1 MTRWFLSLQF
11 RLVAG
16 FAVVLVLTLGAVSAY
31 IGYSAD
37 RAVERLQLDVDQAR
51 SDRIQQ
57 IMLRSYSVSG
67 NWESAQAVAET
78 VGKLFGRHIVVADIR
93 GRIVGDSQLRSG
105 RPWQMDRPDQRF
117 KSVRGQVG
125 DVGSFLVQDSDGFEE
140 FPEPRLSRFVG
151 VINRSLIYAGIAA
164 GLGGLLVVSILSRRT
179 LTPVRALSTAARRLG
194 GGDLSQRVPAPGND
208 EVGQL
213 GHSFNSMAAGLEKAE
228 QQRKNLV
235 ADVAHELRTPLSN
248 IQGYVEAMRDGVLEP
263 DQATLDTVHAQT
275 MHLGRLVEDLRLLA
289 QTESEDFR
297 LNLEQE
303 SLGDVLRHS
312 VEGFRARSSSMDV
325 GLNLDIPDE
334 LPMLLIDRTR
344 ISQVLGN
351 LLENAV
357 RHSSSGG
364 EVNVVAGVS
373 EGRVVVTVADGGDG
387 IAPEDIAHVFDR
399 FYRADPS
406 RTRATGGAGLGLT
419 IAKKIVEAHGGEIR
433 AESVKGQGSRFI
445 FELPVTREGVG

>member
-93 GRIVGDSQLRSG
+93 GRIVGDSQLRLG
-105 RPWQMDRPDQRF
+105 RPWQMGRPDQRF

-125 DVGSFLVQDSDGFEE
+125 DVGSFLVQDIDGFEE
-140 FPEPRLSRFVG
+140 FPEPRMSRFVG

-248 IQGYVEAMRDGVLEP
+248 IQGYVEAMRDGVLEH

-334 LPMLLIDRTR
+334 LPMLLLDRTR

>member
-78 VGKLFGRHIVVADIR
+78 VGRLFGRHIVVADIR

-125 DVGSFLVQDSDGFEE
+125 DVGSFLVQDIDGFEE
-140 FPEPRLSRFVG
+140 FPEPRMSRFVG

-248 IQGYVEAMRDGVLEP
+248 IQGYVEAMRDGVLEH

>member
-1 MTRWFLSLQF
+1 MSLQF

-16 FAVVLVLTLGAVSAY
+16 FALVLVLTLGGVSAY
-31 IGYSAD
+31 IGYAAD
-37 RAVERLQLDVDQAR
+37 REVERLQLDVDQAR
-51 SDRIQQ
+51 SARIQQ
-57 IMLRSYSVSG
+57 MMQRSYSVGG

-78 VGKLFGRHIVVADIR
+78 VGRLYGRHIVVADSR

-105 RPWQMDRPDQRF
+105 RPWQSGRPDNRF
-117 KSVRGQVG
+117 RAVRGQIG
-125 DVGSFLVQDSDGFEE
+125 DVGSFLVQDSDGSEE
-140 FPEPRLSRFVG
+140 FPEPPLSRFAVT
-151 VINRSLIYAGIAA
+151 INRALIYAGIAA
-164 GLGGLLVVSILSRRT
+164 VLGGLLMVSVLSGRT
-179 LTPVRALSTAARRLG
+179 LAPVRTLSTAARRLG
-194 GGDLSQRVPAPGND
+194 GGDLSQRVPAPGQD

-213 GHSFNSMAAGLEKAE
+213 GRSFNSMASGLERAE

-248 IQGYVEAMRDGVLEP
+248 IQGYVEAMRDGVLAPNEE
-263 DQATLDTVHAQT
+263 TLNTVHAQT
-275 MHLGRLVEDLRLLA
+275 LHLARLVEDLRLLA

-297 LNLEQE
+297 LNLEPE
-303 SLGDVLRHS
+303 SLGDVMRHA

-325 GLNLDIPDE
+325 GLSLDIPKE
-334 LPMLLIDRTR
+334 LPTLVIDRTR

-357 RHSSSGG
+357 RHSPSGG
-364 EVNVVAGVS
+364 EVVIRASMS

-387 IAPEDIAHVFDR
+387 IAPEDLTRVFDR

-433 AESVKGQGSRFI
+433 AESVEGQGSRFI
-445 FELPVTREGVG
+445 FELPVT

>member
-312 VEGFRARSSSMDV
+312 VEGFRARSSSIDV

>member
-93 GRIVGDSQLRSG
+93 GRIVGDSQLRLG
-105 RPWQMDRPDQRF
+105 RPWQMGRPDQRF

-140 FPEPRLSRFVG
+140 FPEPRMSRFVG

-248 IQGYVEAMRDGVLEP
+248 IQGYVEAMRDGVLEH

>member
-1 MTRWFLSLQF
+1 MSSWFLSLQF

-78 VGKLFGRHIVVADIR
+78 VGRLFGRHIVVADIR

-105 RPWQMDRPDQRF
+105 RPWQMGRPDQRF

-140 FPEPRLSRFVG
+140 FPEPRLSRFV
-151 VINRSLIYAGIAA
+151 VAINRSLIYAGIAA

-248 IQGYVEAMRDGVLEP
+248 IQGYVEAMRDGMLEP

-289 QTESEDFR
+289 QTEAEDFA
-297 LNLEQE
+297 LDLDME
-303 SLGDVLRHS
+303 SLNEVIRRS
-312 VEGFRARSSSMDV
+312 VEGFRARSSSLAV
-325 GLNLDIPDE
+325 GLRIDIPDE
-334 LPMLLIDRTR
+334 LPMLLMDRTR

>member
-78 VGKLFGRHIVVADIR
+78 VGRLFGRHIVVADIR
-93 GRIVGDSQLRSG
+93 GRIVGDSQLRLG
-105 RPWQMDRPDQRF
+105 RPWQMGRPDQRF

-125 DVGSFLVQDSDGFEE
+125 DVGSFLVQDIDGFEE

-248 IQGYVEAMRDGVLEP
+248 IQGYVEAMRDGVLEH

-312 VEGFRARSSSMDV
+312 VEGFRARSSSIDV

-364 EVNVVAGVS
+364 EVNVAGVS

>member
-93 GRIVGDSQLRSG
+93 GRIVGDSQLRLG
-105 RPWQMDRPDQRF
+105 RPWQMGRPDQRF

-140 FPEPRLSRFVG
+140 FPEPRMSRFVG

-248 IQGYVEAMRDGVLEP
+248 IQGYVEAMRDGVLEH

-312 VEGFRARSSSMDV
+312 VEGFRARSSSTDV

-419 IAKKIVEAHGGEIR
+419 IAKKIVEAYGGEIR

>member
-78 VGKLFGRHIVVADIR
+78 VGRLFGRHIVVADIR

-140 FPEPRLSRFVG
+140 FPEPRLSRFV
-151 VINRSLIYAGIAA
+151 VAINRSLIYAGIAA

-312 VEGFRARSSSMDV
+312 VEGFRARSSSIDV

-364 EVNVVAGVS
+364 EVNVVAGVP

>member
-93 GRIVGDSQLRSG
+93 GRIVGDSQLRLG
-105 RPWQMDRPDQRF
+105 RPWQMGRPDQRF

-125 DVGSFLVQDSDGFEE
+125 DVGSFLVQDIDGFEE
-140 FPEPRLSRFVG
+140 FPEPRMSRFVG

-373 EGRVVVTVADGGDG
+373 EGHVVVTVADGGDG

>member
-1 MTRWFLSLQF
+1 MSSWFRSLQF

-31 IGYSAD
+31 IGYAAD
-37 RAVERLQLDVDQAR
+37 REVERLQLDVDQAR

-57 IMLRSYSVSG
+57 MMQRSYSVAG

-78 VGKLFGRHIVVADIR
+78 VGRLYGRHIVVADSR
-93 GRIVGDSQLRSG
+93 DRIVGDSQLRSG
-105 RPWQMDRPDQRF
+105 RPWQTGRPDQRF
-117 KSVRGQVG
+117 KAVRGQVG
-125 DVGSFLVQDSDGFEE
+125 DVGSFLVQDSDGLEE
-140 FPEPRLSRFVG
+140 FPEPPLSRFAVA
-151 VINRSLIYAGIAA
+151 INRSLIYAGIAA
-164 GLGGLLVVSILSRRT
+164 GLGSLLVVSILLRRT

-194 GGDLSQRVPAPGND
+194 GGDLSQRVPETGHD

-275 MHLGRLVEDLRLLA
+275 IHLGRLVEDMRLLA
-289 QTESEDFR
+289 QTEAEDFA
-297 LNLEQE
+297 LDLDME
-303 SLGDVLRHS
+303 SLNDVIRRS
-312 VEGFRARSSSMDV
+312 VEGFQARSSSLAV
-325 GLNLDIPDE
+325 GLRIDIPDE
-334 LPMLLIDRTR
+334 LPMLLMDRTR

-351 LLENAV
+351 LIENAV
-357 RHSSSGG
+357 RHSPQGG
-364 EVNVVAGVS
+364 DVDVGARVS
-373 EGRVVVTVADGGDG
+373 AGRVVVAVADSGEG
-387 IAPEDIAHVFDR
+387 IAPEELARVFDR

-406 RTRATGGAGLGLT
+406 RTRATGGGGLGLT
-419 IAKKIVEAHGGEIR
+419 IARKIVEAHGGEIR
-433 AESVKGQGSRFI
+433 AESVEGQGSRFI
-445 FELPVTREGVG
+445 FELPVV

>member
-93 GRIVGDSQLRSG
+93 GRIVGDSQLRLG
-105 RPWQMDRPDQRF
+105 RPWQMGRPDQRF

-125 DVGSFLVQDSDGFEE
+125 DVGSFLVQDIDGFEE
-140 FPEPRLSRFVG
+140 FPEPRMSRFVG

-248 IQGYVEAMRDGVLEP
+248 IQGYVEAMRDGVLEH

-312 VEGFRARSSSMDV
+312 VEGFRARSSSTDV

>member
-105 RPWQMDRPDQRF
+105 RPWQMGRPDQRF

>member
-93 GRIVGDSQLRSG
+93 GRIVGDSQLRLG
-105 RPWQMDRPDQRF
+105 RPWQMGRPDQRF

-125 DVGSFLVQDSDGFEE
+125 DVGSFLVQDIDGFEE
-140 FPEPRLSRFVG
+140 FPEPRMSRFVG

-248 IQGYVEAMRDGVLEP
+248 IQGYVEAMRDGVLEH

-325 GLNLDIPDE
+325 DLNLEIPDE

-419 IAKKIVEAHGGEIR
+419 IAKKIVEAYGGEIR

>member
-105 RPWQMDRPDQRF
+105 RPWQMGRPDQRF

-194 GGDLSQRVPAPGND
+194 GGDLSQRVSAPGND

-312 VEGFRARSSSMDV
+312 VEGFRARSSSIDV

>member
-78 VGKLFGRHIVVADIR
+78 VGRLFGRHIVVADIR
-93 GRIVGDSQLRSG
+93 GRIVGDSQLRLG
-105 RPWQMDRPDQRF
+105 RPWQMGRPDQRF

-125 DVGSFLVQDSDGFEE
+125 DVGSFLVQDIDGFEE
-140 FPEPRLSRFVG
+140 FPEPRMSRFVG

-248 IQGYVEAMRDGVLEP
+248 IQGYVEAMRDGVLEH

>member
-93 GRIVGDSQLRSG
+93 GRIVGDSQLRLG
-105 RPWQMDRPDQRF
+105 RPWQMGRPDQRF

-125 DVGSFLVQDSDGFEE
+125 DVGSFLVQDIDGFEE
-140 FPEPRLSRFVG
+140 FPEPRMSRFVG

-248 IQGYVEAMRDGVLEP
+248 IQGYVEAMRDGVLEH

-364 EVNVVAGVS
+364 EVNVVAGVP

>member
-93 GRIVGDSQLRSG
+93 GRIVGDSQLRLG
-105 RPWQMDRPDQRF
+105 RPWQMGRPDQRF

-125 DVGSFLVQDSDGFEE
+125 DVGSFLVQDIDGFEE
-140 FPEPRLSRFVG
+140 FPEPRMSRFVG

-248 IQGYVEAMRDGVLEP
+248 IQGYVEAMRDGVLEH

-364 EVNVVAGVS
+364 EVNVVAGVP

-419 IAKKIVEAHGGEIR
+419 IAKKIVEAYGGEIR

>member
-93 GRIVGDSQLRSG
+93 GRIVGDSQLRLG
-105 RPWQMDRPDQRF
+105 RPWQMGRPDQRF

-140 FPEPRLSRFVG
+140 FPEPRMSRFVG

-248 IQGYVEAMRDGVLEP
+248 IQGYVEAMRDGVLEH

-312 VEGFRARSSSMDV
+312 VEGFRARSSSTDV

>member
-93 GRIVGDSQLRSG
+93 GRIVGDSQLRLG
-105 RPWQMDRPDQRF
+105 RPWQMGRPDQRF

-125 DVGSFLVQDSDGFEE
+125 DVGSFLVQDIDGFEE
-140 FPEPRLSRFVG
+140 FPEPRMSRFVG

-248 IQGYVEAMRDGVLEP
+248 IQGYVEAMRDGVLEH

-373 EGRVVVTVADGGDG
+373 EGRVVVTVVDGGDG

>member
-93 GRIVGDSQLRSG
+93 GRIVGDSQLRLG
-105 RPWQMDRPDQRF
+105 RPWQMGRPDQRF

-125 DVGSFLVQDSDGFEE
+125 DVGSFLVQDIDGFEE
-140 FPEPRLSRFVG
+140 FPEPRMSRFVG

-248 IQGYVEAMRDGVLEP
+248 IQGYVEAMRDGVLEH